1 MCDYYI
7 SDGKDQYITTKGG
20 IRSVNDLK
28 QATFMNLAKATNVLK
43 TMPKTLANLKD
54 WTILPVPETDKQFT
68 RDDEVIKN
76 YEFISLDTIIND
88 MTKLTDIAETYARYS
103 RTINKQLSEVE
114 LEIEDLYHYIEFSS
128 FNAAQGYKAYK
139 MLKERLVKRR
149 ELKDSIVLLD
159 SIQEK
164 NMLTCSVDNIN
175 NVVNRL
181 DSRSYRPR
189 VLKELFT

>member
-20 IRSVNDLK
+20 IKAVGDLK

-43 TMPKTLANLKD
+43 MMPRTLLNLKD
-54 WTILPVPETDKQFT
+54 WTILPVPEGSDYS
-68 RDDEVIKN
+68 DNDGASVKN
-76 YEFISLDTIIND
+76 YEFISLDTIVSD
-88 MTKLTDIAETYARYS
+88 MTKFTETAEMYAKYS
-103 RTINKQLSEVE
+103 KTINKQLAEVE

-149 ELKDSIVLLD
+149 ELKDGIILLD

-175 NVVNRL
+175 NVVSKL